1 MLKDFI
7 KENIK
12 EKVTKKT
19 SKPQKLNGD
28 RAPFQYKNELEITVS
43 RNNVPVEI
51 YKHK

>member
-12 EKVTKKT
+12 ERVTKKT
-19 SKPQKLNGD
+19 PKPIKGD

-43 RNNVPVEI
+43 RNNVPIEI